1 MKFSLLPLA
10 GAVLATL
17 AGCATQVVEVR
28 HAEHP
33 AYLHALTDLRTA
45 RWLIAHRPGDARVS
59 GDEDVA
65 ITRIDET
72 INEIK
77 RAAIDDGKNLDD
89 HPPIDER
96 LDRKGRLHRADELL
110 GKAHNDIARE
120 EDDAATRGLRDRAIH
135 HLDDAIHATHQ
146 AIRDAENGI

>member
-1 MKFSLLPLA
+1 L
-10 GAVLATL
+10 V
-17 AGCATQVVEVR
+17 
-28 HAEHP
+28 
-33 AYLHALTDLRTA
+33 
-45 RWLIAHRPGDARVS
+45 
-59 GDEDVA
+59 
-65 ITRIDET
+65 ET

-96 LDRKGRLHRADELL
+96 LDHKGRLHRADELL

-120 EDDAATRGLRDRAIH
+120 EDDPATRGLRDRAIH
-135 HLDDAIHATHQ
+135 HLDDAIRATHQ